1 MLKDGTQSWMVSR
14 RSVGKYV
21 TELSEENKKPIHYEE
36 ASSRTGETC
45 CDGTK
50 KTTFT
55 VLIFVINLTD
65 QTTKVEGHTRRS
77 EGY

>member
-1 MLKDGTQSWMVSR
+1 MQKDGTQSWMVIT

-21 TELSEENKKPIHYEE
+21 TELSEKNQKPIHYEE

-50 KTTFT
+50 RTTFT

-65 QTTKVEGHTRRS
+65 QTTKVEGQSRRS